1 MSAIPILIPAS
12 MLLFA
17 VLSALAGIWRPAL
30 AYFLAMFGLTCS
42 LAASCAGLYQV
53 LTAGNMHYALGGWA
67 APYGIEYVL
76 DPLSAFIAVV
86 ITVVGYISLIFPPQ
100 AGLYEEPRRQFPM
113 YGLVMLLLT
122 GLLGVV
128 VTGDVFNL
136 FVFLEIY
143 SLASYALVTLGGDRA
158 MVASFRYVIMGT
170 IAGGFYLLGIGFI
183 YFATGSLNMADIAQ
197 ILPSLYGS
205 PVIVVAVAL
214 IVIALGIKMALFPL
228 HMWLP
233 DAHSYAPPVIAAI
246 LASLQIEVAAYALIR
261 LMLSVFGAEYFAA
274 ALPVTTIIGWCSA
287 VGIIFGSVM
296 AIAQRN
302 FKRMLAYSTVAQVS
316 YIGLGIALANPL
328 GLIGALLHILNHAFM
343 KSCLFLVAGGIIKQT
358 GLTEIPT
365 FNGLG
370 RRLPWTMAAFTMAAL
385 SMVGIPPTAGF
396 FSKWYLIRG
405 GIDAGNW
412 VGVVAILLSSLLT
425 AVYFFRILEN
435 VYAKPEESQEQPKLK
450 PEAPPRILVPILIL
464 GAGILVLGLA
474 NAPIVS
480 NILEQVAAPLS
491 TLAGVR

>member
-1 MSAIPILIPAS
+1 MSAVPILIPGS

-17 VLSALAGIWRPAL
+17 VLSALAGIWRPTL
-30 AYFLAMFGLTCS
+30 AYFLVMFGLTCS

-53 LTAGNMHYALGGWA
+53 LTVGNMHYALGGWA

-100 AGLYEEPRRQFPM
+100 AGLYEEPRQKFPM

-214 IVIALGIKMALFPL
+214 IIIALGIKMALFPL

-233 DAHSYAPPVIAAI
+233 DAHSYAPPVIAA
-246 LASLQIEVAAYALIR
+246 
-261 LMLSVFGAEYFAA
+261 
-274 ALPVTTIIGWCSA
+274 
-287 VGIIFGSVM
+287 
-296 AIAQRN
+296 
-302 FKRMLAYSTVAQVS
+302 
-316 YIGLGIALANPL
+316 
-328 GLIGALLHILNHAFM
+328 
-343 KSCLFLVAGGIIKQT
+343 KSRKEG
-358 GLTEIPT
+358 
-365 FNGLG
+365 
-370 RRLPWTMAAFTMAAL
+370 
-385 SMVGIPPTAGF
+385 
-396 FSKWYLIRG
+396 
-405 GIDAGNW
+405 
-412 VGVVAILLSSLLT
+412 
-425 AVYFFRILEN
+425 
-435 VYAKPEESQEQPKLK
+435 
-450 PEAPPRILVPILIL
+450 
-464 GAGILVLGLA
+464 
-474 NAPIVS
+474 
-480 NILEQVAAPLS
+480 
-491 TLAGVR
+491 